1 MRRISILASVV
12 ALVLSTGAGRGR
24 RLSPQGSAAQVA
36 LDEYFRAWNAGDNE
50 AIAAASNFP
59 RLSIGRNGQVVVR
72 EGPAEIE
79 IDFDLLRQVE
89 GWHHTTLDL
98 VEVVQVSDDKVH
110 FKILSSR
117 RRQDETDV
125 SDHAGPVCGDEP
137 ERPLGASVAID
148 SAGYFLGAA
157 LRAFVRLPGETPT
170 AHCSAPHRP

>member
-1 MRRISILASVV
+1 MRRISTLASVV
-12 ALVLSTGAGRGR
+12 ALVLSTGAGPRAQ
-24 RLSPQGSAAQVA
+24 SEPAGSAAQVA

-117 RRQDETDV
+117 RRQDETTYRTTPALYV
-125 SDHAGPVCGDEP
+125 VTNQNGHWGLQLQSILPATF
-137 ERPLGASVAID
+137 
-148 SAGYFLGAA
+148 SAQ
-157 LRAFVRLPGETPT
+157 P
-170 AHCSAPHRP
+170 